1 MIIRIFELRIMIGR
15 YNCMIIAVMRK
26 TYAVLKLELEK
37 KIRKRQK
44 NIFLFML
51 DLSPGKEEI

>member
-37 KIRKRQK
+37 KNQETTKKYIP
-44 NIFLFML
+44 FYA
-51 DLSPGKEEI
+51 

>member
-1 MIIRIFELRIMIGR
+1 
-15 YNCMIIAVMRK
+15 MRK

-37 KIRKRQK
+37 KNQETTK
-44 NIFLFML
+44 NIFVFML